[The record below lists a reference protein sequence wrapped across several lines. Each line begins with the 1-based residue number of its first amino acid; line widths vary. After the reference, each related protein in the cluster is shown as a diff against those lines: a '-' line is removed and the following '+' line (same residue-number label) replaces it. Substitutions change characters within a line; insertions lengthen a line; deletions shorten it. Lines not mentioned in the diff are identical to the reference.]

1 LSCYQIENT
10 TVNQRLLS
18 PHASRRQIGV
28 ALLATAAAT
37 VLPGC
42 ASTATTAPAPRK
54 TFVLLAPGWAG
65 AWVYRDTIAQLRAQ
79 GHTVYAPTLTGLADR
94 SHLRTAQV
102 NLDTHIRDVVDLLKW
117 EDLKDVVLVGHS
129 TTGAVVAG
137 VAEQA
142 LPRIGSVVML
152 NAYLHED
159 GRSVFDYMS
168 ARVQADITARLAKGE
183 TGLPPPPAS
192 YYAMPPAPTARAQ
205 ALLSPQPLGAM
216 TQKVKVTG
224 ALERVPKKT
233 YVMLATFA
241 RGKDF
246 ETVHYRRAQSLPGW
260 TTREVEMGHLPMLD
274 QPEAFTRLLLS
285 VA

>member
-1 LSCYQIENT
+1 M
-10 TVNQRLLS
+10 NQRLLS
-18 PHASRRQIGV
+18 SPASRRQVGA

-42 ASTATTAPAPRK
+42 ASTTATAPAPRK

-168 ARVQADITARLAKGE
+168 ARGRPTS
-183 TGLPPPPAS
+183 PPAW
-192 YYAMPPAPTARAQ
+192 ARAKP
-205 ALLSPQPLGAM
+205 ACPRRRP
-216 TQKVKVTG
+216 
-224 ALERVPKKT
+224 
-233 YVMLATFA
+233 ATTACRA
-241 RGKDF
+241 RPP
-246 ETVHYRRAQSLPGW
+246 RAP
-260 TTREVEMGHLPMLD
+260 RPC
-274 QPEAFTRLLLS
+274 
-285 VA
+285 